1 MRDLTPAFSPLG
13 FADRRGMVLAI
24 LLPRP
29 RGLAH
34 RHRPQAGSVI
44 QVMLVDTRS
53 SVTRESYGFFQD
65 APAAEHYWYTTP
77 CFVWWFQRGAAK
89 KVQYSPPP
97 EGEGRPISSPTTRE
111 FRALSY

>member
-13 FADRRGMVLAI
+13 FADRRGIVLAI
-24 LLPRP
+24 PLPRP

-34 RHRPQAGSVI
+34 RHRPQAGSVT
-44 QVMLVDTRS
+44 QVMLADKRS
-53 SVTRESYGFFQD
+53 SVTLESYGLFQD
-65 APAAEHYWYTTP
+65 APAAEHHWYTAP
-77 CFVWWFQRGAAK
+77 CFGWWFQRGAAK

-97 EGEGRPISSPTTRE
+97 EGEGRPISSLTTRE